1 MDFNTWSDNALRRYS
16 ALLKREVDA
25 ITFPE
30 LALTDAERRELE
42 RYRLGLV
49 ERIDDVPVSVNDEH
63 FPITER
69 AFVEQDGCAS
79 NITTLGPRPATDA
92 TDAPDTEPEL
102 PVPLPAP
109 PPVAPRPKR
118 PPAPAL
124 TAEDWDACG
133 IYLVNGIPTT
143 TYGDARGQQILGG
156 EIPIEQAKREEQA
169 RRRTNLGR
177 PGISSPYL

>member
-1 MDFNTWSDNALRRYS
+1 MVDYNRWSDADLHRYRQ
-16 ALLKREVDA
+16 LLTRAVDA
-25 ITFPE
+25 QVLPE
-30 LALTDAERRELE
+30 CALTDDELRELE

-49 ERIDDVPVSVNDEH
+49 EHIDAVPVPVHDKH

-69 AFVEQDGCAS
+69 AVVEQDGRAS
-79 NITTLGPRPATDA
+79 NITTLAPRPATDA
-92 TDAPDTEPEL
+92 SDIEPEL
-102 PVPLPAP
+102 RVLSPAP
-109 PPVAPRPKR
+109 APAAPRPKP

-133 IYLVNGIPTT
+133 MYLVNGIPTT
-143 TYGDARGQQILGG
+143 TYGDARAEQILTG

-169 RRRTNLGR
+169 RRRMNMGR